1 MSLDAAIP
9 AHGATSV
16 LAEPVLELRSLSA
29 GYGGRAVVH
38 DLELTVSPGEIVALL
53 GANGAGKSTTLLTV
67 AGELPPLSGEVRWL
81 GSPIVGAL
89 HKRARAGMA
98 FVPEERSVL
107 KSLSV
112 KDNLLLGSGGIEP
125 VIELFPELGALLHRS
140 AGLLSG
146 GEQQMLTLA
155 RALAGKPKALVLD
168 EISLGLAPAIV
179 ERLFTALRR
188 SADEDGVAIL
198 LVEQQA
204 RRALR
209 FADRWYLL
217 RRGVIAA
224 TGDSH
229 TDLPSL
235 TDLYFGDA
243 PTALE
248 N

>member
-1 MSLDAAIP
+1 M
-9 AHGATSV
+9 
-16 LAEPVLELRSLSA
+16 
-29 GYGGRAVVH
+29 
-38 DLELTVSPGEIVALL
+38 TVSAGEIVAVL
-53 GANGAGKSTTLLTV
+53 GANGAGKSTTLLAV
-67 AGELPPLSGEVRWL
+67 AGELPPLSGEIRWL
-81 GSPIVGAL
+81 GSPISGAL

-112 KDNLLLGSGGIEP
+112 RDNLLLGSGGLEP
-125 VIELFPELGALLHRS
+125 AIALFPELGGLLQRR

-168 EISLGLAPAIV
+168 EISLGLAPAVV

-188 SADEDGVAIL
+188 SADQDGVAIL

-217 RRGVIAA
+217 RRGLIAA
-224 TGDSH
+224 SGDSK
-229 TDLPSL
+229 TELPSL
-235 TDLYFGDA
+235 ATLYFGDGSTLI
-243 PTALE
+243 PS
-248 N
+248 

>member
-9 AHGATSV
+9 AQGASLV

-29 GYGGRAVVH
+29 GYGDRAVVH
-38 DLELTVSPGEIVALL
+38 EVELTVSSGEIVALL

-67 AGELPPLSGEVRWL
+67 AGELPPLGGEVRWL
-81 GSPIVGAL
+81 GSPITGAL

-179 ERLFTALRR
+179 ERLFSALRR

-209 FADRWYLL
+209 YSDRWYLL

-224 TGDSH
+224 SGDSD
-229 TDLPSL
+229 TELSL
-235 TDLYFGDA
+235 ADLYFGDVPTA
-243 PTALE
+243 PT